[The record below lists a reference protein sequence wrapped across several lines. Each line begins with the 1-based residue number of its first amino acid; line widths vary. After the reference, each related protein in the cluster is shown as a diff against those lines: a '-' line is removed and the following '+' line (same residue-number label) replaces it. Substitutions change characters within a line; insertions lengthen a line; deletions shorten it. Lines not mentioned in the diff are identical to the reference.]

1 MKIAGVEVSS
11 KTARI
16 FWAINTAVW
25 MTFNLNVGG
34 VRDSVAASLK
44 ADAPAPVTQVA
55 R

>member
-1 MKIAGVEVSS
+1 MKIAGVEVSN

-16 FWAINTAVW
+16 VWVCQFAV
-25 MTFNLNVGG
+25 MMMFNLNVGG
-34 VRDSVAASLK
+34 VRDSVVASLK